1 MEHSKIKKFRNIL
14 FLINVLKLAL
24 TAFGGP
30 QIHLVMFQKLLVN
43 KKKFIT
49 DDDLKEL
56 NSLCSMLP
64 GPTSTQTITA
74 IGFKIGG
81 PTLAFFTLAIW
92 VLPACL
98 IMTFFA
104 IIIHWYNIDNPKL
117 DFLKYMQPMAVGF
130 IIYAAYQIIQM
141 FISKTFHWILLL
153 LSAIVAIIFQTP
165 YLFPILLLIGGFI
178 SNQINK
184 EKGVKVKPI
193 KNINWSNFIL
203 FLGILLFAAILG
215 AFTQNKFSLLFEN
228 TYRYGSIVFG
238 GGFVLIP
245 LMFNQFVEIKQYLT
259 ANEFLAGVGLVQAMP
274 GPVFSIATYCNAMAL
289 KEFGLGGQ
297 LIGAIIGTIAIFLP
311 GALLIFFVY
320 PIWNKIKNFT
330 PIKNAIEGINAA
342 SAGLVIASAYLLFKP
357 VVLNQPNMIV
367 LLLTLFLLLTTRVP
381 SPAIVIIC
389 ILASFIY

>member
-357 VVLNQPNMIV
+357 DVLNQPNMIV

-381 SPAIVIIC
+381 SPIIVIIC

>member
-1 MEHSKIKKFRNIL
+1 VKFWFEIRL
-14 FLINVLKLAL
+14 FIDGRESGIIR
-24 TAFGGP
+24 FG
-30 QIHLVMFQKLLVN
+30 QNLL
-43 KKKFIT
+43 
-49 DDDLKEL
+49 
-56 NSLCSMLP
+56 
-64 GPTSTQTITA
+64 
-74 IGFKIGG
+74 
-81 PTLAFFTLAIW
+81 
-92 VLPACL
+92 
-98 IMTFFA
+98 
-104 IIIHWYNIDNPKL
+104 
-117 DFLKYMQPMAVGF
+117 
-130 IIYAAYQIIQM
+130 
-141 FISKTFHWILLL
+141 
-153 LSAIVAIIFQTP
+153 
-165 YLFPILLLIGGFI
+165 
-178 SNQINK
+178 
-184 EKGVKVKPI
+184 
-193 KNINWSNFIL
+193 
-203 FLGILLFAAILG
+203 
-215 AFTQNKFSLLFEN
+215 
-228 TYRYGSIVFG
+228 FG